1 MLEQQH
7 WQAMIAAATAIVTLL
22 AGVFKILESAVRIWI
37 DVRRAAREEEQAK
50 LDARRRQM
58 LELARVRKRD

>member
-22 AGVFKILESAVRIWI
+22 AGVFKIAESAVRI
-37 DVRRAAREEEQAK
+37 
-50 LDARRRQM
+50 
-58 LELARVRKRD
+58 